1 MITGSCNTQQAS
13 LGSWTGLH
21 ERQGLSPH
29 ETLHRDHHPEREEER
44 NSSGGRGPIE
54 AAQLPGGA
62 SLGQRTEG
70 PKRFGGLTT
79 TRLSSVAF
87 RCEVRF
93 HGVCKAGSF

>member
-1 MITGSCNTQQAS
+1 M
-13 LGSWTGLH
+13 
-21 ERQGLSPH
+21 
-29 ETLHRDHHPEREEER
+29 RDKVCHSMRLCIGTTIQKGEKKGTPQE
-44 NSSGGRGPIE
+44 GGGPIE

-79 TRLSSVAF
+79 TRLSSIAF